1 MVAFLP
7 LVAFVAQR
15 QIRAITQAKMPQ
27 GIAKPIIADVPI
39 NGAMPTWN
47 QVRHASQR
55 IAKSAAA

>member
-15 QIRAITQAKMPQ
+15 QMRAIMQAKMPQ
-27 GIAKPIIADVPI
+27 GIAKSIIADVPI

-47 QVRHASQR
+47 
-55 IAKSAAA
+55 